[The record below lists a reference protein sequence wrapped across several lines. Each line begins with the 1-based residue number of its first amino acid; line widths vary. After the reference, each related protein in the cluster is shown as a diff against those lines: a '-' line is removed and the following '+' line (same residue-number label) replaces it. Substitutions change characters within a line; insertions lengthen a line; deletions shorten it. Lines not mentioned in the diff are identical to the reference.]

1 MGIMATGN
9 RTLKLS
15 ILADV
20 DDLKKKLN
28 DADNDV
34 NQSASNIE
42 KFGKAAG
49 AAFAVAAVAAAGY
62 AVKIGIDGVKAAIED
77 EQAQLRLASALK
89 SATGATDAQIKAT
102 EDFISKTQLA
112 AGVSDTDLRGAM
124 QRLAV
129 STKDTTKAQQLLTL
143 ALDVSKGTGKD
154 LSEVSEALAKA
165 YEGQDTKLA
174 RLGIGLSAAD
184 LKTMNFT
191 QTTEKLSELYGGA
204 AARNAET
211 FQGRLDRLKQAVDE
225 GKESIGNAL
234 LPYIEKLVDI
244 VVNQVVPAL
253 SEFASYFDPIKKA
266 IMDNKETFQDLGNF
280 ISTYLIPILVDGL
293 GGALK
298 VIGVIAGG
306 IINIVADVVNAVEN
320 AVKGAVAAINAV
332 INAYNSIPLLPNVPT
347 IGGGSA
353 ISTASS
359 ATATASANASNA
371 TDAQL
376 AAAAARAGT
385 TVNNITVKAVD
396 AEGASRT
403 VAKVLAASSARS
415 VPALSGKSVRGD

>member
-1 MGIMATGN
+1 
-9 RTLKLS
+9 
-15 ILADV
+15 
-20 DDLKKKLN
+20 
-28 DADNDV
+28 
-34 NQSASNIE
+34 
-42 KFGKAAG
+42 
-49 AAFAVAAVAAAGY
+49 
-62 AVKIGIDGVKAAIED
+62 
-77 EQAQLRLASALK
+77 
-89 SATGATDAQIKAT
+89 
-102 EDFISKTQLA
+102 
-112 AGVSDTDLRGAM
+112 
-124 QRLAV
+124 
-129 STKDTTKAQQLLTL
+129 
-143 ALDVSKGTGKD
+143 
-154 LSEVSEALAKA
+154 
-165 YEGQDTKLA
+165 
-174 RLGIGLSAAD
+174 
-184 LKTMNFT
+184 
-191 QTTEKLSELYGGA
+191 
-204 AARNAET
+204 
-211 FQGRLDRLKQAVDE
+211 
-225 GKESIGNAL
+225 
-234 LPYIEKLVDI
+234 

-253 SEFASYFDPIKKA
+253 GKFASYFDPIKKA

-371 TDAQL
+371 TDTQL

>member
-1 MGIMATGN
+1 MATGN

-253 SEFASYFDPIKKA
+253 GKFASYFDPIKKA

>member
-1 MGIMATGN
+1 MATGN

-34 NQSASNIE
+34 NKSASNIE
-42 KFGKAAG
+42 KFGKAAS

-89 SATGATDAQIKAT
+89 TATGATDAQVKAT

-112 AGVSDTDLRGAM
+112 VGVSDTDLRGAM

-129 STKDTTKAQQLLTL
+129 STKDTTKAQSLLTL

-154 LSEVSEALAKA
+154 LASVSEALAKA

-204 AARNAET
+204 ASRNAET
-211 FQGRLDRLKQAVDE
+211 FQGRMDRLKQTIDE

-253 SEFASYFDPIKKA
+253 SKFASYFDPIKKA
-266 IMDNKETFQDLGNF
+266 ISDNKEEFQKLGDF
-280 ISTYLIPILVDGL
+280 LEKYVIPILIDGL
-293 GGALK
+293 GAALNIVGK
-298 VIGVIAGG
+298 IAGG
-306 IINIVADVVNAVEN
+306 VINIIGGVIDAVEA
-320 AVKGAVAAINAV
+320 AVKGAISAINAV
-332 INAYNSIPLLPNVPT
+332 IGAYNAIPILPNVPT
-347 IGGGSA
+347 IGGSSA
-353 ISTASS
+353 VSS
-359 ATATASANASNA
+359 VATATATASAATTTATSAELAS
-371 TDAQL
+371 
-376 AAAAARAGT
+376 AAARAGT

-396 AEGASRT
+396 AEGASRA
-403 VAKVLAASSARS
+403 VAKVLSASSARS

>member
-1 MGIMATGN
+1 MATGN

>member
-1 MGIMATGN
+1 MATGN

-28 DADNDV
+28 DANNDV

-191 QTTEKLSELYGGA
+191 QTTEKLSQLYGGA

-253 SEFASYFDPIKKA
+253 SKFASYFDPIKKA
-266 IMDNKETFQDLGNF
+266 IIDNKETFQDLGNF

-306 IINIVADVVNAVEN
+306 IINIVAGVVNAVEN

-359 ATATASANASNA
+359 ATATASANASSA

>member
-1 MGIMATGN
+1 MATGN

-253 SEFASYFDPIKKA
+253 GKFASYFDPIKKA

-371 TDAQL
+371 TDTQL

>member
-1 MGIMATGN
+1 MATGN

-20 DDLKKKLN
+20 DDLKKKLG

-34 NQSASNIE
+34 NKSASNIE
-42 KFGKAAG
+42 KFGKVAG
-49 AAFAVAAVAAAGY
+49 AAFAAAAVAAAGY

-77 EQAQLRLASALK
+77 EQAQLRLSSALK
-89 SATGATDAQIKAT
+89 SATGATDAQVKAT
-102 EDFISKTQLA
+102 EAFISKTQLA

-129 STKDTTKAQQLLTL
+129 STKDTTKSQELLTL

-154 LSEVSEALAKA
+154 LASVTEALAKA

-184 LKTMNFT
+184 LKTMNFK
-191 QTTEKLSELYGGA
+191 QTTEKLSDLYGGA
-204 AARNAET
+204 ASRNAET
-211 FQGRLDRLKQAVDE
+211 FQGRMDRLKQAFDE

-234 LPYIEKLVDI
+234 LPYVEKLVDI

-253 SEFASYFDPIKKA
+253 SKFASYFDPIKKA
-266 IMDNKETFQDLGNF
+266 ITDNKETFQDLGNF
-280 ISTYLIPILVDGL
+280 ISTYLIPVLVDGL

-298 VIGVIAGG
+298 AIGIIAGG
-306 IINIVADVVNAVEN
+306 IINIVAGVITAVEN
-320 AVKGAVAAINAV
+320 AVKGAVSAINAV
-332 INAYNSIPLLPNVPT
+332 INAYNAIPILPNVPT
-347 IGGGSA
+347 IGGSSA
-353 ISTASS
+353 VSS
-359 ATATASANASNA
+359 AATATATASSQTTTATAEQQAS
-371 TDAQL
+371 
-376 AAAAARAGT
+376 AAARAGT

-396 AEGASRT
+396 AEGASRA
-403 VAKVLAASSARS
+403 VAKVLSQSSARS
-415 VPALSGKSVRGD
+415 IPALAGTSVRGN